1 MSDDNCPMIFDSWN
15 CWNQSKPG
23 TVQEQPCPNFPHL
36 GFSSSRPAFKVCE
49 KNASWWQHPDTN
61 MTWSNYTQ
69 CVNIQDL
76 EVLKAFKQS
85 VINFENISF
94 QFRNTVN
101 MISLSGWTVSLVS
114 MVISLFIFFY
124 FRNLN
129 CGRITMHKHLFISMS
144 SNNVFWIVWYLC
156 VLYRQE
162 VISKNPLW
170 CKALHVIKTYFM
182 MTTYSW
188 MLCEGGYLQL
198 LLSNTWGVKGW
209 QLWTLITSGWGVP
222 LLLIIPYTAYRA
234 QSEEENVK

>member
-1 MSDDNCPMIFDSWN
+1 MKIYRFSFETPSTWFLCQAGRYPSYQWSYLFSYSSILGRYTTKAISN
-15 CWNQSKPG
+15 
-23 TVQEQPCPNFPHL
+23 HL
-36 GFSSSRPAFKVCE
+36 
-49 KNASWWQHPDTN
+49 
-61 MTWSNYTQ
+61 
-69 CVNIQDL
+69 
-76 EVLKAFKQS
+76 
-85 VINFENISF
+85 
-94 QFRNTVN
+94 
-101 MISLSGWTVSLVS
+101 LSYLHFLYS
-114 MVISLFIFFY
+114 
-124 FRNLN
+124 RNLN